1 MFLLALL
8 TLLYRAETWTLTKVT
23 SDKLEAFQMWLYRRI
38 LRISWKEHKTNG
50 EILHK
55 MKTKRSLLN
64 TIRKSKCQYF
74 GHIIRGDRVQRL
86 LMKGRINGRRG
97 RGRPRTMWTDNIK
110 EWTKISYNDCIR
122 VAQDRE
128 RWRSMTADLLTTDG
142 T

>member
-1 MFLLALL
+1 
-8 TLLYRAETWTLTKVT
+8 
-23 SDKLEAFQMWLYRRI
+23 MWLYRRM
-38 LRISWKEHKTNG
+38 LRISWKEHNTNG
-50 EILHK
+50 EVLHK

-64 TIRKSKCQYF
+64 TIQKKEMSIFRTYNKRKW
-74 GHIIRGDRVQRL
+74 VQRL
-86 LMKGRINGRRG
+86 LMEGRINGRRG